1 MPGNGPKAKVTVRA
15 ERASEKARIIVEDDG
30 PGFSGTGGMRPER
43 GVQGQADPTSS
54 GLGLGIVE
62 DILAEYG
69 TGAEIDGNGRC
80 RISFEIPLCREL
92 PLLVDKPGRKRERQA
107 SVSS

>member
-1 MPGNGPKAKVTVRA
+1 MPGNGPRAQVTVRA
-15 ERASEKARIIVEDDG
+15 ERAGEKARIIVEDDG
-30 PGFSGTGGMRPER
+30 PGFSDTGGVRPER
-43 GVQGQADPTSS
+43 GVQGQSDPTSS

-69 TGAEIDGNGRC
+69 TSAEIDGNGRC

-92 PLLVDKPGRKRERQA
+92 PLPVDKPGRKRERQA
-107 SVSS
+107 PVSS